1 MIATSLADLV
11 GRASILHLFLHHRRI
26 RKDEEEDLHS
36 HFDICTWTWQV
47 WVFAMTKVVHML
59 ASKYNSC
66 LHAICSRCIQ
76 LQLKS
81 NSVACVP
88 ALNKYMKH
96 KPHSHYLI
104 IDSDFICEIIFPK
117 AVQITITHSSNGGH
131 LQRTFKA
138 MSTKMQSAIIR
149 RNSTCLFLF

>member
-1 MIATSLADLV
+1 
-11 GRASILHLFLHHRRI
+11 
-26 RKDEEEDLHS
+26 
-36 HFDICTWTWQV
+36 
-47 WVFAMTKVVHML
+47 MTKVVHML
-59 ASKYNSC
+59 ASKYNGC

-149 RNSTCLFLF
+149 RNSTCLFLFESCFSFHITLACSSEMQTKDHRFHRFLHLDSSKQ